1 MSEVKDD
8 LGNWIGREEV
18 TDDVATA
25 APLGGLAATLD
36 RDEAPP
42 AVGDAVPTGG
52 HWLYFLPRAPQSG
65 LGPDGHPRRGDFLPP
80 VPLPRRMWAGSRI
93 EFPGVLRVGDAIR
106 RRSRIHDVT
115 QKSGK
120 SGALVFVVVRHEIM
134 GADGVAVVEEQ
145 DLVYREAPD
154 PGAPPPPP
162 RPAPEDA
169 AWSRTIHPDP
179 VMLFRYS
186 ALTFNGHRIHYDRP
200 YAMETEDYPGLV
212 VHGPLIA
219 TLLMALCLTERPEV
233 PLATFEVRM
242 LRPLFDI
249 APFTICGKPAPD
261 GASAE
266 LWAANPEGA
275 LAAQASATFKV

>member
-1 MSEVKDD
+1 MSEVKGA
-8 LGNWIGREEV
+8 LRNWIGREEV

-36 RDEAPP
+36 RDEVPP
-42 AVGDAVPTGG
+42 AVGDTVPPGG
-52 HWLYFLPRAPQSG
+52 HWLYFLPRAAQSE
-65 LGPDGHPRRGDFLPP
+65 LGPDGHPRRGGFLPP

-120 SGALVFVVVRHEIM
+120 SGALVFVVVRHEIL

-154 PGAPPPPP
+154 PSAPLPPP

-169 AWSRTIHPDP
+169 AWSKTIHPDP

-186 ALTFNGHRIHYDRP
+186 ALTFNGHRIHFDRP

-219 TLLMALCLTERPEV
+219 TLLMALCRTERPEAL
-233 PLATFEVRM
+233 LATFEVRM
-242 LRPLFDI
+242 MRPLFDI
-249 APFTICGKPAPD
+249 APFPVCGKPAPD

-275 LAAQASATFKV
+275 LAAHVSLTFKE

>member
-42 AVGDAVPTGG
+42 AVGDTVPPGG

-65 LGPDGHPRRGDFLPP
+65 LGPDGHPRRGGFLPP

-120 SGALVFVVVRHEIM
+120 SGALVFVVVRHEIL

-154 PGAPPPPP
+154 PSAPPPPP

-169 AWSRTIHPDP
+169 AWSKTIHPDP

-186 ALTFNGHRIHYDRP
+186 ALTFNGHRIHFDRP

-219 TLLMALCLTERPEV
+219 TLLMALCRTERPEA

-242 LRPLFDI
+242 MRPLFDI
-249 APFTICGKPAPD
+249 APFTVCGKPAPD

-275 LAAQASATFKV
+275 LAAQVSLTFKG

>member
-42 AVGDAVPTGG
+42 AVGDAVPPGG
-52 HWLYFLPRAPQSG
+52 HWLYFLPQAPQSE
-65 LGPDGHPRRGDFLPP
+65 LGPDGHPRRGGSLPP

-93 EFPGVLRVGDAIR
+93 EFPGVLRVGEAIR

-115 QKSGK
+115 EKSGK
-120 SGALVFVVVRHEIM
+120 SGALVFVVVRHEVL
-134 GADGVAVVEEQ
+134 GTDGIAVVEEQ

-154 PGAPPPPP
+154 PKAPPPPP

-169 AWSRTIHPDP
+169 AWSKIIHPDP

-200 YAMETEDYPGLV
+200 YAMETEGYPGLV

-219 TLLMALCLTERPEV
+219 TLLMELCRDERPET
-233 PLATFEVRM
+233 PLATIEFRM
-242 LRPLFDI
+242 MRPLLDI
-249 APFTICGKPAPD
+249 APFAVCGKPSDD
-261 GASAE
+261 GTSAE
-266 LWAANPEGA
+266 LWAAAPDGG